1 MVGLS
6 HRSLAG
12 NTHRSLWYVP
22 QRSHAFASL
31 TEGVVQGY
39 PEPNTGWMNE
49 EGVRIDIV
57 HCLIP
62 KPPLRSA
69 LKRPKA
75 GAGTQ

>member
-1 MVGLS
+1 MVCI
-6 HRSLAG
+6 APVFCFQ
-12 NTHRSLWYVP
+12 Y
-22 QRSHAFASL
+22 L
-31 TEGVVQGY
+31 TETFLQGY

-49 EGVRIDIV
+49 EGVRIDME

-75 GAGTQ
+75 GAGNQ